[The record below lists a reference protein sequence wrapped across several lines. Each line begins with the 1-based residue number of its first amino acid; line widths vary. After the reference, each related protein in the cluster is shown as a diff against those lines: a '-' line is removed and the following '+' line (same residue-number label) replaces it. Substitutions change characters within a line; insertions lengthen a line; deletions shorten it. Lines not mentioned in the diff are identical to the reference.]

1 MPMHY
6 LVPQL
11 TSAPAKLMGFS
22 DRGAIAKGMKAD
34 LNLID
39 FNHLKVLAPEIRHDL
54 PDNGLRLIQRSE
66 GYVATIVNGVAVR
79 RNGEATGMLPGR
91 LVRC

>member
-6 LVPQL
+6 LVQQL

-34 LNLID
+34 FNLID

-54 PDNGLRLIQRSE
+54 PENGLRLIQRSE
-66 GYVATIVNGVAVR
+66 GYVATIVNGVVVR

-91 LVRC
+91 LVRF